1 MSILLET
8 IYDILNKFK
17 CTIVMHI
24 SMCAYCKSKCLV
36 TLVFDQTPISD
47 VLSVSFFYC
56 LRKSE

>member
-24 SMCAYCKSKCLV
+24 CMFACLV
-36 TLVFDQTPISD
+36 LLVFYQTPISD

>member
-24 SMCAYCKSKCLV
+24 SICAYCKSKWLV
-36 TLVFDQTPISD
+36 TLVFYQTLISD
-47 VLSVSFFYC
+47 V
-56 LRKSE
+56 